1 MAGFQVKVMCTVHW
15 AFLKKPN
22 EMSEKYEVVLGN
34 LSDAA
39 VTNLK
44 GAGVSVA
51 NNPDKPE
58 QGNYITCRSTL
69 PIEAIDQQEQPIE
82 ELIGNG
88 SRAIATVGVYE
99 WKYKNKSGVSPSVK
113 KLVITDLV
121 KVARRSDT
129 DPPL

>member
-1 MAGFQVKVMCTVHW
+1 MGFQIKVMCTVHW
-15 AFLKKPN
+15 ASLNKVN
-22 EMSEKYEVVLGN
+22 DMSGKYEVVLGN
-34 LSDAA
+34 LSDTA

-51 NNPDKPE
+51 HNENKPE

-69 PIEAIDQQEQPIE
+69 PIEAIDQATEQPITAR
-82 ELIGNG
+82 IGNG
-88 SRAIATVGVYE
+88 SRAIATVGAYE

-121 KVARRSDT
+121 SVGDRDDS
-129 DPPL
+129 PPV